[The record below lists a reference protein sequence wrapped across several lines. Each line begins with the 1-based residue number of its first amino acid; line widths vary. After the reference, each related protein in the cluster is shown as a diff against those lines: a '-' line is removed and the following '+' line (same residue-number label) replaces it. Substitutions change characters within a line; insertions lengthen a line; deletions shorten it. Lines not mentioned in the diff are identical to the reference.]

1 MSDIPAGVHRPR
13 LIRAARDL
21 RAGDKVVINRNML
34 TVKFVSHL
42 PARIDRRAI
51 EMMTRGR
58 DLEGKVMVD
67 AKNDEGRTVRH
78 EFDENEVV
86 SIY

>member
-1 MSDIPAGVHRPR
+1 
-13 LIRAARDL
+13 
-21 RAGDKVVINRNML
+21 ML